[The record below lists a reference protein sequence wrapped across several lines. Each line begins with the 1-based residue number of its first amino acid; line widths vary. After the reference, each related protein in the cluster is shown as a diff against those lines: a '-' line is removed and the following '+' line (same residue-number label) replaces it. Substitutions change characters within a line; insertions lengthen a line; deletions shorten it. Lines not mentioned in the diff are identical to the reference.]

1 MDEHYKSVNFYSIDR
16 PLKTSS
22 GTLKLYCSKSTKGR
36 SRSVDQKICSNKGVG
51 GGGANLGT
59 TMLHWVPLIP
69 LFPISE
75 FCSMSFLP
83 KKFGSIL
90 FRPKIFGSISLRPK
104 DATKRRFL
112 RKTKFSCLS
121 PFYSPLRFKLL
132 SRSVCAFRLIW
143 GCKAPPKDTGKFAWG
158 DETLSHRSFLS
169 LSLSLSLFLIS
180 PHSRTF
186 PVFPILHFKQEC
198 KIVCVSVLEGGCSRE
213 WVSESYIMIPISLR
227 ICQ

>member
-1 MDEHYKSVNFYSIDR
+1 MNFYSIDH
-16 PLKTSS
+16 PLKTLS
-22 GTLKLYCSKSTKGR
+22 GIAKLYCSKSTKGR
-36 SRSVDQKICSNKGVG
+36 SVDQEICSNKGVG
-51 GGGANLGT
+51 GGQT
-59 TMLHWVPLIP
+59 WVRRCSIGFLWF
-69 LFPISE
+69 LFFQSRNSAR
-75 FCSMSFLP
+75 CRFLP

-132 SRSVCAFRLIW
+132 SRCVCAFRLIW

-169 LSLSLSLFLIS
+169 LSLSFSSRLTHALSMSFPFYIS
-180 PHSRTF
+180 S
-186 PVFPILHFKQEC
+186 KSA
-198 KIVCVSVLEGGCSRE
+198 K
-213 WVSESYIMIPISLR
+213 
-227 ICQ
+227 